1 MNSRARTLKIIKQP
15 KQLMFNSQQK
25 IIPIIRKQTIQFEA
39 SESTTDSPSLR
50 QQTKYVSLSNC
61 QIKQNE
67 YDLFKNINML
77 SKVKEDEY
85 EKGIRELD
93 ASTQIT
99 QLKLFLTSYIIDL
112 KSYLDSCA
120 AFEYLLDKIQDQIT
134 IGQVNLDKIM
144 KSHANKKQIVKNNN
158 EHQ

>member
-15 KQLMFNSQQK
+15 KQLMLNSQQK

-67 YDLFKNINML
+67 YDLFKNVNML

-93 ASTQIT
+93 VSTQIT

-112 KSYLDSCA
+112 KSYLDSCD
-120 AFEYLLDKIQDQIT
+120 AFAYLLDKIQDQIT
-134 IGQVNLDKIM
+134 VGQVNLHKIM
-144 KSHANKKQIVKNNN
+144 KFYTNKKIVKNNN